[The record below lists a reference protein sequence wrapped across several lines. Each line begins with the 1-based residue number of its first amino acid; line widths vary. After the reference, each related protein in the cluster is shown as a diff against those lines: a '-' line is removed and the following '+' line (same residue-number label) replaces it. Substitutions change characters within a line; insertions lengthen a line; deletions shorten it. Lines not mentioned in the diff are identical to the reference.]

1 MLRPAALLGLLL
13 LTAASVTAQ
22 TAPVPSVVVRPSRG
36 PAPSIRA
43 DGRLPRLDLLAA
55 GGLAGALV
63 GGGIGWLSTRD
74 RRPAGDDATIEEQ
87 LAALGPLTGM
97 WVGSSVGAHLAGGPR
112 GGEPSVWLGAV
123 GSLAG
128 GAAAGP
134 LLTRTGNGGRR
145 TRAR

>member
-22 TAPVPSVVVRPSRG
+22 AAPVPSVVVRPSRG

-55 GGLAGALV
+55 GGLVA
-63 GGGIGWLSTRD
+63 GGIGWLSTRD
-74 RRPAGDDATIEEQ
+74 RRPAERNATVEEQ

-112 GGEPSVWLGAV
+112 GGEPSL
-123 GSLAG
+123 
-128 GAAAGP
+128 
-134 LLTRTGNGGRR
+134 
-145 TRAR
+145 